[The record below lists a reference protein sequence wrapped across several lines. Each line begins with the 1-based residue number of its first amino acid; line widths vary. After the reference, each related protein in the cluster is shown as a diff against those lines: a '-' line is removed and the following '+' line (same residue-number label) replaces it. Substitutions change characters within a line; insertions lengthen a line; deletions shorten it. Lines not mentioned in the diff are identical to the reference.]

1 MKISINAISFKPD
14 LELEDFIKSKI
25 EKTAHLF
32 DGVIGSDV
40 ILKVDKK
47 QAVKNKITEIR
58 FEVPGYD
65 LFAKKQANTFEEAT
79 DLSIDALRKQ
89 LLKRKDKIKGK
100 RP

>member
-14 LELEDFIKSKI
+14 LELEEFIKSKI